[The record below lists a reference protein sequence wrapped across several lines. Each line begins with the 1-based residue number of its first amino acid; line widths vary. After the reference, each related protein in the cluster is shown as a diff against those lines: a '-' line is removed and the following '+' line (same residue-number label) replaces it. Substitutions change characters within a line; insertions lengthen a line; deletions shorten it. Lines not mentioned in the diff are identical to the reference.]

1 MLQRYK
7 KYYTCAKKILLF
19 IYIATPFLCC
29 GKRDSL
35 ARFIC
40 SYRSKPLGRDKSPPS
55 ESVKKPCLLI
65 KNKKESTF
73 RTPFCFWRRE
83 RDSNPRNLSVQRF
96 SRPPQSTTLPNLQNL
111 PLISNLQ
118 QINKWILDWYHLL
131 QITHLHQPFEE
142 IKFANISQRLSAST
156 QLAKLES
163 SLTRYLD
170 YISSKILRKFVD
182 PVRLELTTPCVQG
195 RCSSHL
201 SYEPLKSNIVVRF
214 YIEDQ
219 F

>member
-19 IYIATPFLCC
+19 LYIATPFLCC

-35 ARFIC
+35 AQFIC
-40 SYRSKPLGRDKSPPS
+40 LYRSKPLGRDKSPPS

-96 SRPPQSTTLPNLQNL
+96 SRPPQSTTLPSLLRNRLQKYCFFLNCANFYAL
-111 PLISNLQ
+111 FLRISIFYSN
-118 QINKWILDWYHLL
+118 
-131 QITHLHQPFEE
+131 
-142 IKFANISQRLSAST
+142 FAPKIVQKCCYKYLNP
-156 QLAKLES
+156 
-163 SLTRYLD
+163 RY
-170 YISSKILRKFVD
+170 
-182 PVRLELTTPCVQG
+182 TA
-195 RCSSHL
+195 
-201 SYEPLKSNIVVRF
+201 
-214 YIEDQ
+214 
-219 F
+219 

>member
-1 MLQRYK
+1 M
-7 KYYTCAKKILLF
+7 I
-19 IYIATPFLCC
+19 I
-29 GKRDSL
+29 
-35 ARFIC
+35 
-40 SYRSKPLGRDKSPPS
+40 
-55 ESVKKPCLLI
+55 
-65 KNKKESTF
+65 F
-73 RTPFCFWRRE
+73 RTV
-83 RDSNPRNLSVQRF
+83 NLVVLSVTQVFSAEAVGFEPTELFRAQRF
-96 SRPPQSTTLPNLQNL
+96 SRPPQSTTLPNLQIL

-118 QINKWILDWYHLL
+118 QIMAFRLVPFMTDF
-131 QITHLHQPFEE
+131 THLHQPFEE

>member
-96 SRPPQSTTLPNLQNL
+96 SRPPQSTTLPSLQKNTAFSQKRCKDTTNNLKAKNFF
-111 PLISNLQ
+111 
-118 QINKWILDWYHLL
+118 IN
-131 QITHLHQPFEE
+131 
-142 IKFANISQRLSAST
+142 
-156 QLAKLES
+156 
-163 SLTRYLD
+163 YL
-170 YISSKILRKFVD
+170 F
-182 PVRLELTTPCVQG
+182 T
-195 RCSSHL
+195 
-201 SYEPLKSNIVVRF
+201 
-214 YIEDQ
+214 
-219 F
+219 